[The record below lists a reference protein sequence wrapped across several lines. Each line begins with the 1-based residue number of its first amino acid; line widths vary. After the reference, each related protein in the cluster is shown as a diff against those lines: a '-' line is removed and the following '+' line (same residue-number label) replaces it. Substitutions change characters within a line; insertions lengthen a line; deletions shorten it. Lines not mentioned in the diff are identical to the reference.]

1 MNKTIKKLLK
11 IVGGILAAVVILL
24 GAALVVLNNK
34 SFQQKVL
41 EMAVEELQKKLET
54 RVEIDSISINMF
66 NFK

>member
-11 IVGGILAAVVILL
+11 IVGGILAVVVILL

-41 EMAVEELQKKLET
+41 EMAVEELQNYLANCKQGE
-54 RVEIDSISINMF
+54 
-66 NFK
+66 